1 MVLMPEVWSATQAMT
16 DLLDYRYSESIT
28 RRLFRSV
35 ADLARL
41 AGWMSHDVGLQST
54 AQRYFTFALHCS
66 KEADEVA
73 LGAEILSR
81 MAGQMVHIGRP
92 HDAIAVIDLA
102 RRGGTGN
109 LSSHELSVLTTC
121 EASAYAALGNV
132 KEVDRTVGLAEKQFA
147 EGRPGQERNWIP
159 FCDRAYIEAMAG
171 HVYQTLANHQPTMTG
186 RAEPYIING
195 LRLRQ
200 ANLIRSNTF
209 DLISLAGIRVIQ
221 GEYEEA
227 SKSPRPHYKPPE
239 PSALLAP
246 STGSEISETEHKTT
260 ATDPRPHVSW

>member
-1 MVLMPEVWSATQAMT
+1 
-16 DLLDYRYSESIT
+16 
-28 RRLFRSV
+28 
-35 ADLARL
+35 
-41 AGWMSHDVGLQST
+41 
-54 AQRYFTFALHCS
+54 
-66 KEADEVA
+66 
-73 LGAEILSR
+73 
-81 MAGQMVHIGRP
+81 
-92 HDAIAVIDLA
+92 
-102 RRGGTGN
+102 
-109 LSSHELSVLTTC
+109 
-121 EASAYAALGNV
+121 
-132 KEVDRTVGLAEKQFA
+132 
-147 EGRPGQERNWIP
+147 
-159 FCDRAYIEAMAG
+159 
-171 HVYQTLANHQPTMTG
+171 LANHQPTMTG